1 MFYVPFKNSDN
12 DLFVYTIIFK
22 YFWLINK
29 QHEIKINI
37 LSITFFSSL
46 FTKKIINELTQ
57 RSLII
62 PYRIDNIN
70 MRNY

>member
-29 QHEIKINI
+29 QHEIEINI
-37 LSITFFSSL
+37 LSFTFFSSL
-46 FTKKIINELTQ
+46 FTKKIINELME

-62 PYRIDNIN
+62 SYRIDNIN

>member
-37 LSITFFSSL
+37 LSLTFFSSL
-46 FTKKIINELTQ
+46 FTKN
-57 RSLII
+57 
-62 PYRIDNIN
+62 N
-70 MRNY
+70 

>member
-1 MFYVPFKNSDN
+1 MFNVPFKNSDN

-37 LSITFFSSL
+37 LSLTFFSSL
-46 FTKKIINELTQ
+46 FTKKIINELME

-62 PYRIDNIN
+62 SYRIDNIN

>member
-46 FTKKIINELTQ
+46 FTKKIINELME

-62 PYRIDNIN
+62 SYRIDNIN

>member
-37 LSITFFSSL
+37 LSLTFFSSL
-46 FTKKIINELTQ
+46 FTKKIINELME

-62 PYRIDNIN
+62 SYRIDNIN

>member
-29 QHEIKINI
+29 QHEIEINI
-37 LSITFFSSL
+37 LSLTFFSSL
-46 FTKKIINELTQ
+46 LTKKIINELRE

-62 PYRIDNIN
+62 SYRIDNIN

>member
-12 DLFVYTIIFK
+12 DVFVYTIIFK

-46 FTKKIINELTQ
+46 FTKKIINELME

-62 PYRIDNIN
+62 SYRIDNIN